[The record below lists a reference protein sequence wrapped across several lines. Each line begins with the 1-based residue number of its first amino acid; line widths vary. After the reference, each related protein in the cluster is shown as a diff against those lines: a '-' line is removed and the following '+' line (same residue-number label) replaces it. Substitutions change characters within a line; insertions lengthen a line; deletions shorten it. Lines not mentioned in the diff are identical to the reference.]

1 MDGNILLWIQDH
13 LRWEGMNWFWKG
25 ITSLGNGGWFWI
37 VLCILMVVLA
47 KIPGEKYSI
56 KDENCSRAVIGRAG
70 WYGLLSMGAGALITN
85 VCLKNLVARTR
96 PYEVVEGLVPLIGKP
111 TDYSFPSGHALS
123 STIAATVIT
132 LYRRKWG
139 IIVIPIAYRRK
150 QADGCQ
156 NRLRHR
162 HHNLKQNRR
171 FIRAVHTRG
180 FQQTFRNVL
189 KKALNQNQIISRKHS
204 LNHQNQ
210 QRII

>member
-1 MDGNILLWIQDH
+1 MDGNILLWIQNH

-111 TDYSFPSGHALS
+111 TDYSFPSGHTCASFACALVLYRILPKKYGVPALILAALIAFSRLYVGVHYPTDVLGGLFVGILS
-123 STIAATVIT
+123 SC
-132 LYRRKWG
+132 L
-139 IIVIPIAYRRK
+139 
-150 QADGCQ
+150 
-156 NRLRHR
+156 
-162 HHNLKQNRR
+162 
-171 FIRAVHTRG
+171 
-180 FQQTFRNVL
+180 VL
-189 KKALNQNQIISRKHS
+189 WIGKKRMKK
-204 LNHQNQ
+204 
-210 QRII
+210 